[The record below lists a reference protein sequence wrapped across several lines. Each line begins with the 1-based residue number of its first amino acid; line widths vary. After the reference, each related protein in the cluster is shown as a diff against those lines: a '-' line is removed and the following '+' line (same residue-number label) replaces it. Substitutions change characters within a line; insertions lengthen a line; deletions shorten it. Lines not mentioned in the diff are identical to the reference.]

1 MCHAAGR
8 GAYARAESVQRLHRQ
23 TKTVTSA
30 AYHVFCGHATIIEL
44 YLAYWVRRDHLRSRA
59 YGESRHT
66 RADDEGGKLCAPVW
80 LCTRSREDRV
90 EIRDAS
96 VGDESLAPAYDVKLV
111 LALSFKLRGGLN

>member
-44 YLAYWVRRDHLRSRA
+44 YLAYC
-59 YGESRHT
+59 E
-66 RADDEGGKLCAPVW
+66 
-80 LCTRSREDRV
+80 
-90 EIRDAS
+90 
-96 VGDESLAPAYDVKLV
+96 
-111 LALSFKLRGGLN
+111 LRGGRTRRYVRPCVWFCQRECRDRFGLCGTRKPEIANVFGRGQAYGGGAQALHDEGKVCER